1 MRDLS
6 ALVGLTFMVV
16 CGTAEAGL
24 LDDDNA
30 LGQTIQALRSSI
42 GAHPR
47 ILRIEVE
54 PNFVTIEAQDPNNH
68 NHINRWQCADRFLGF
83 IPVHWV
89 TGPRP
94 VDLGSLL
101 NPDIEAN
108 LFDLDAVAFS
118 ATKRL
123 TKAALERA
131 HLQDAAVITRMEI
144 ERQTYILPKPSS
156 GDVRWTLHIA
166 SGRETAEVV
175 ANAGGDITG
184 ADLSNTQR
192 AKTLNLFNE
201 PEPIVDAATAFRDTV
216 GPDPVLTSVGI
227 DTQSV
232 SFATNIA
239 DNRLGKLGGGLA
251 QVASYGW
258 DLSGLKS
265 RFPTIDTSAL
275 TQKLNTGPAAVP
287 FSVNDV
293 DWTIIAKLEKDAL
306 AKVNLSQAQITG
318 LKVARSSSQP
328 GQAILAWT
336 IKITDGEGEETSV
349 IADTKG
355 AIQRVVLPAS
365 RRPKLVWT
373 DPATLASGIARIGAT
388 FGPNTKIASIVAD
401 DRGGRITIDDPS
413 SGGNPATFDLSGDG
427 VSRASMTFTLNSKG
441 PRFGVPDLAS
451 FTEQKIAA
459 LEADAMKRLGGNKQV
474 YLESVSIGAHLIVH
488 KAGAREI
495 EVRVRDI
502 PEDSV
507 SAEYGWIVYD
517 FDGRPLDSAKGW

>member
-1 MRDLS
+1 MKDLS

-30 LGQTIQALRSSI
+30 LVQTIQALRSSI
-42 GAHPR
+42 GDHPR
-47 ILRIEVE
+47 ILRVEVA

-68 NHINRWQCADRFLGF
+68 NHVNRWQCADRVLGF
-83 IPVHWV
+83 IPMHWV
-89 TGPRP
+89 TGPQP

-101 NPDIEAN
+101 NPDVEAN

-118 ATKRL
+118 ATKKL
-123 TKAALERA
+123 TKAAIERA

-144 ERQTYILPKPSS
+144 VRQTYILPKPSS

-166 SGRETAEVV
+166 TGRENAEVV
-175 ANAGGDITG
+175 ANAGGDIIG

-192 AKTLNLFNE
+192 AKTLNLFKE
-201 PEPIVDAATAFRDTV
+201 PEPIVDVATAFRDTV
-216 GPDPVLTSVGI
+216 GSDPVLTSVGI
-227 DTQSV
+227 DTQNV
-232 SFATNIA
+232 SFVTNIA

-265 RFPTIDTSAL
+265 RFPTIDTSAMIKNS
-275 TQKLNTGPAAVP
+275 TMAPTAAP

-293 DWTIIAKLEKDAL
+293 DWTIIGKLEKDAL

-318 LKVARSSSQP
+318 LKVGRSSSQP

-336 IKITDGEGEETSV
+336 IKITDGDGEETSV

-355 AIQRVVLPAS
+355 AIQRVVLPES

-373 DPATLASGIARIGAT
+373 EPATLANAIARIGTT

-401 DRGGRITIDDPS
+401 DRGGRITIDDS
-413 SGGNPATFDLSGDG
+413 SNGGNPATFDLSGDG
-427 VSRASMTFTLNSKG
+427 VSRASMTFTLNSTG
-441 PRFGVPDLAS
+441 PRFGVADLTS

-474 YLESVSIGAHLIVH
+474 YLESVSIGAHIIVR
-488 KAGAREI
+488 KAGARAI

-502 PEDSV
+502 PQDSV

>member
-1 MRDLS
+1 MKALS
-6 ALVGLTFMVV
+6 ALVALTFMVV
-16 CGTAEAGL
+16 CGTAQAGL

-30 LGQTIQALRSSI
+30 LAQTIQALRSSI
-42 GAHPR
+42 GAHSR
-47 ILRIEVE
+47 ILRIEIDR
-54 PNFVTIEAQDPNNH
+54 NFVTIEAQDPNNH

-83 IPVHWV
+83 IPMHWV
-89 TGPRP
+89 TGPQP

-108 LFDLDAVAFS
+108 LFDLDVVAFS
-118 ATKRL
+118 ATKTL
-123 TKAALERA
+123 AKAAIERA
-131 HLQDAAVITRMEI
+131 RLQDPGVITRMEI

-156 GDVRWTLHIA
+156 GDVRWTLYIA

-175 ANAGGDITG
+175 ANAGGDIIG

-192 AKTLNLFNE
+192 AKTLNLFKE
-201 PEPIVDAATAFRDTV
+201 PESIVDAATAFRDTV

-232 SFATNIA
+232 SFATKIA
-239 DNRLGKLGGGLA
+239 DNRLGKLMGGLP

-265 RFPTIDTSAL
+265 RFPTVDSSAL
-275 TQKLNTGPAAVP
+275 MKNATMGPTAAP

-293 DWTIIAKLEKDAL
+293 DWTIVAKLEADSL
-306 AKVNLSQAQITG
+306 AKVNLPKAQITG
-318 LKVARSSSQP
+318 LKVERSSSQP

-336 IKITDGEGEETSV
+336 IKITDGDGEETAV

-355 AIQRVVLPAS
+355 AIQRVVLPES

-373 DPATLASGIARIGAT
+373 DPATLASAIARIGTT

-401 DRGGRITIDDPS
+401 DRGGRITIDDPAN
-413 SGGNPATFDLSGDG
+413 GGNLATFDLSGDG
-427 VSRASMTFTLNSKG
+427 VTRASMAFTINSKG

-459 LEADAMKRLGGNKQV
+459 LEADAMKRLGGKKQV
-474 YLESVSIGAHLIVH
+474 YLESVSIGAHLIVRT
-488 KAGAREI
+488 AGAREI

-502 PEDSV
+502 PEDSAR
-507 SAEYGWIVYD
+507 AEYGWIVYD
-517 FDGRPLDSAKGW
+517 FDGRPLDHVTSW